1 MQLEQLQAHLPVYQ
15 ALGAQILVIVGQHA
29 ERVAAYHRAH
39 GLAFPILIDPDRAVI
54 KRYGVYHRLGL
65 TAFNIARPAT
75 FVIDHDQRFRF
86 RYISKGQS
94 DRPDHATL
102 VAELE
107 KLRPPQPGSPP
118 PAAGVPP
125 GEPAPQ

>member
-1 MQLEQLQAHLPVYQ
+1 M
-15 ALGAQILVIVGQHA
+15 LVIVGQRA
-29 ERVAAYHRAH
+29 EKVGDYRHTHR
-39 GLAFPILIDPDRAVI
+39 LALPILVDPDRSVI

-75 FVIDHDQRFRF
+75 FIIDRDQRLRF
-86 RYISKGQS
+86 IYISKGQS

-107 KLRPPQPGSPP
+107 ELRPRQSMSPP
-118 PAAGVPP
+118 PEADVPP
-125 GEPAPQ
+125 SRPGPR

>member
-1 MQLEQLQAHLPVYQ
+1 
-15 ALGAQILVIVGQHA
+15 LVIVGQRPDKMA
-29 ERVAAYHRAH
+29 NYHRTQ

-54 KRYGVYHRLGL
+54 KSYGVYHRLGL

-75 FVIDHDQRFRF
+75 FIIDRAQRIRF
-86 RYISKGQS
+86 MYISKGQS
-94 DRPDHATL
+94 DRPAHTTL
-102 VAELE
+102 VTELAN
-107 KLRPPQPGSPP
+107 LRPPQPRLPP